1 MPDTVH
7 KQAVKEQLEVI
18 LESKDFS
25 ASDRF
30 RQFLRFVVEET
41 LAGHENEL
49 KAYTIATQVFGRD
62 KNFDPL
68 LDPVVRVEASKLR
81 NKLEQFYLRR
91 KGRNKD
97 KVLIGIPKGTYVP
110 TFSIIEEPVLKVYAR
125 DELDDDFD
133 DYVEADD
140 HDSYL
145 PEPPEG
151 GGKGLPLREEFD
163 EQESAAAAQEKL
175 SEPTVAILPF
185 VNISSTQEIDHLL
198 SGLAEELAIAL
209 TKFEDLKVISAHAM
223 NLDTDA
229 ESDPGVLSKSL
240 GARFILYGSAQ
251 LDSNIIRVRIKLADT
266 ATHTTL
272 WAEKFDEPY
281 TATGLFEIID
291 TTVAQVAARIGDS
304 FGYIKRTLFSEA
316 PSQRTGNIKAYEAI
330 LYYHHWAANLAESRF
345 IKAKEALDKAI
356 EADPRYCLA
365 HAMLADIY
373 AVHYQ
378 WGYDLFPND
387 LEMAQ
392 KLSKRAIELDS
403 HCQYAQW
410 SRAYSCYLVRDRE
423 QFVQLAR
430 LAINLNPADT
440 NILAAAGQKL
450 AMAGNWEE
458 GLDLMRQAERL
469 NPFLPSWFRTATFIY
484 HLHNNDMEAA
494 LAEARRINSPQT
506 AGYMFRCA
514 LLGAMGRKEEAALEL
529 QELLGKWP
537 SFAGNYQEIL
547 RRIVFQDSI
556 KDILVKGLQNAGI

>member
-1 MPDTVH
+1 MPDVN

-18 LESKDFS
+18 LESRDFS

-41 LAGHENEL
+41 LAGRENEL

-110 TFSIIEEPVLKVYAR
+110 TFSIIEEPALKVYVR

-133 DYVEADD
+133 DYVEEDGPDLHGDEQDAAEK
-140 HDSYL
+140 DSSF
-145 PEPPEG
+145 
-151 GGKGLPLREEFD
+151 REEPD
-163 EQESAAAAQEKL
+163 EQGGLFAEQEKP

-185 VNISSTQEIDHLL
+185 ANISSAQEIGHLL

-223 NLDTDA
+223 NLDTAA
-229 ESDPGVLSKSL
+229 ESDPRVLSKSL

-266 ATHTTL
+266 ASYTTL

-291 TTVAQVAARIGDS
+291 TTVAQVTAQIGDS

-316 PSQRTGNIKAYEAI
+316 PSQRTGDIKAYEAI

-356 EADPRYCLA
+356 EADPRYSLA

-410 SRAYSCYLVRDRE
+410 SRAYSCYLTRDHE

-430 LAINLNPADT
+430 LAISLNPADT

-450 AMAGNWEE
+450 AMSGNWEE

-469 NPFLPSWFRTATFIY
+469 NPFLPSWFRTAIFIY
-484 HLHNNDMEAA
+484 HLHNNDLETA
-494 LAEARRINSPQT
+494 LAEARRINSPLI
-506 AGYMFRCA
+506 AGYMFRSA

-529 QELLGKWP
+529 QELLLKRP
-537 SFAGNYQEIL
+537 SFSENYQEIL

>member
-1 MPDTVH
+1 MPDVN

-18 LESKDFS
+18 LESRDFS

-41 LAGHENEL
+41 LAGRENEL

-110 TFSIIEEPVLKVYAR
+110 TFSIIEEPALKVYVR

-133 DYVEADD
+133 DYVEEDGSGLHGDD
-140 HDSYL
+140 LDVAEKGS
-145 PEPPEG
+145 PFRGEP
-151 GGKGLPLREEFD
+151 D
-163 EQESAAAAQEKL
+163 EQGGVFAEQEKP
-175 SEPTVAILPF
+175 SEPTVAVLPF
-185 VNISSTQEIDHLL
+185 VNISSAQEIGHLL

-223 NLDTDA
+223 NLDTAA
-229 ESDPGVLSKSL
+229 ESDPRVLSKSL

-266 ATHTTL
+266 ASYTTL

-291 TTVAQVAARIGDS
+291 TTVAQVTAQIGDS

-316 PSQRTGNIKAYEAI
+316 PSQRTGEIKAYEAI

-356 EADPRYCLA
+356 EADPRYSLA
-365 HAMLADIY
+365 HGMLADIY

-410 SRAYSCYLVRDRE
+410 SRAYSCYLTRDHE

-430 LAINLNPADT
+430 LAISLNPADT

-450 AMAGNWEE
+450 AMSGNWEE
-458 GLDLMRQAERL
+458 GLGLMRQAERL
-469 NPFLPSWFRTATFIY
+469 NPFLPSWFRTAIFIY
-484 HLHNNDMEAA
+484 HLHNNDLESA
-494 LAEARRINSPQT
+494 LAEARMINSPLI
-506 AGYMFRCA
+506 AGYIFRSA

-529 QELLGKWP
+529 QELLLKRP
-537 SFAGNYQEIL
+537 SFSENYQEIL

>member
-1 MPDTVH
+1 MPDVN

-18 LESKDFS
+18 LESRDFS

-41 LAGHENEL
+41 LAGRENEL

-110 TFSIIEEPVLKVYAR
+110 TFSIIEEPALKVYVR

-133 DYVEADD
+133 DYVEE
-140 HDSYL
+140 DSSDL
-145 PEPPEG
+145 HGDEPDVAE
-151 GGKGLPLREEFD
+151 KGSSFREEPD
-163 EQESAAAAQEKL
+163 EQGGVVAEQEKP

-185 VNISSTQEIDHLL
+185 VNISSAQEIGHLL

-223 NLDTDA
+223 NLDTAA
-229 ESDPGVLSKSL
+229 ESDPRVLSKSL

-266 ATHTTL
+266 ASYTTL

-291 TTVAQVAARIGDS
+291 TTVAQVTAQIGDS

-316 PSQRTGNIKAYEAI
+316 PSQRTGDIKAYEAI

-356 EADPRYCLA
+356 EADPRYSLA

-410 SRAYSCYLVRDRE
+410 SRAYSCYLTRDHE

-430 LAINLNPADT
+430 LAISLNPADT

-458 GLDLMRQAERL
+458 GLGLMRQAERL
-469 NPFLPSWFRTATFIY
+469 NPFLPSWFRTAIFIY
-484 HLHNNDMEAA
+484 HLHNNDLESA
-494 LAEARRINSPQT
+494 LAEARMINSPLI
-506 AGYMFRCA
+506 AGYIFRSA

-529 QELLGKWP
+529 QELLLKRP
-537 SFAGNYQEIL
+537 SFSENYQEIL

>member
-1 MPDTVH
+1 MPDVN

-18 LESKDFS
+18 LESRDFS

-41 LAGHENEL
+41 LAGRENEL

-110 TFSIIEEPVLKVYAR
+110 TFSIIEEPALKVYVR

-133 DYVEADD
+133 DYVEE
-140 HDSYL
+140 DSSDL
-145 PEPPEG
+145 HGDEPDVAE
-151 GGKGLPLREEFD
+151 KGSSFREEPD
-163 EQESAAAAQEKL
+163 EQGGVFAEQEKP

-185 VNISSTQEIDHLL
+185 VNISSAQEIGHLL

-223 NLDTDA
+223 NLDTAA
-229 ESDPGVLSKSL
+229 ESDPRVLSKSL

-266 ATHTTL
+266 ASYTTL

-291 TTVAQVAARIGDS
+291 TTVAQVTAQIGDS

-316 PSQRTGNIKAYEAI
+316 PSQRTGDIKAYEAI
-330 LYYHHWAANLAESRF
+330 LYYHHWAAKLAESRF

-356 EADPRYCLA
+356 EADPRYSLA

-410 SRAYSCYLVRDRE
+410 SRAYSCYLTRDHE

-430 LAINLNPADT
+430 LAISLNPADT

-450 AMAGNWEE
+450 AMSGNWEE
-458 GLDLMRQAERL
+458 GLGLMRQAERL
-469 NPFLPSWFRTATFIY
+469 NPFLPSWFRTAIFIY
-484 HLHNNDMEAA
+484 HLHNNDLETA
-494 LAEARRINSPQT
+494 LAEARMINSPLI
-506 AGYMFRCA
+506 AGYMFRSA

-529 QELLGKWP
+529 QELLLKRP
-537 SFAGNYQEIL
+537 SFSENYQEIL

>member
-1 MPDTVH
+1 MPDVN

-18 LESKDFS
+18 LESRDFS

-41 LAGHENEL
+41 LAGRENEL

-110 TFSIIEEPVLKVYAR
+110 TFSIIEEPALKVYVR

-133 DYVEADD
+133 DYVEEDGSDLHGDELDVAEKG
-140 HDSYL
+140 S
-145 PEPPEG
+145 PFRGEP
-151 GGKGLPLREEFD
+151 D
-163 EQESAAAAQEKL
+163 EQGGVFAEQEKP

-185 VNISSTQEIDHLL
+185 VNISSAQEIGHLL

-223 NLDTDA
+223 NLDTAA
-229 ESDPGVLSKSL
+229 ESDPRVLSKSL

-266 ATHTTL
+266 ASYTTL

-291 TTVAQVAARIGDS
+291 TTVAQVTAQIGDS

-316 PSQRTGNIKAYEAI
+316 PSQRTGDIKAYEAI

-356 EADPRYCLA
+356 EADPRYSLA

-410 SRAYSCYLVRDRE
+410 SRAYSCYLTRDHE

-430 LAINLNPADT
+430 LAISLNPADT

-450 AMAGNWEE
+450 AMSGNWEE
-458 GLDLMRQAERL
+458 GLGLMRQAERL
-469 NPFLPSWFRTATFIY
+469 NPFLPSWFRTAIFIY
-484 HLHNNDMEAA
+484 HLHNNDLESA
-494 LAEARRINSPQT
+494 LAEARMINSPLI
-506 AGYMFRCA
+506 AGYIFRSA

-529 QELLGKWP
+529 QELLLKRP
-537 SFAGNYQEIL
+537 SFSENYQEIL

>member
-1 MPDTVH
+1 MPDVN

-18 LESKDFS
+18 LESRDFS

-41 LAGHENEL
+41 LAGRENEL

-110 TFSIIEEPVLKVYAR
+110 TFSIIEEPALKVYVR

-133 DYVEADD
+133 DYVEEDGSDLHGDEQDAAEK
-140 HDSYL
+140 DSSF
-145 PEPPEG
+145 
-151 GGKGLPLREEFD
+151 REEPD
-163 EQESAAAAQEKL
+163 EQGGLFAEQEKP

-185 VNISSTQEIDHLL
+185 ANISSAQEIGYLL

-223 NLDTDA
+223 NLDTAA
-229 ESDPGVLSKSL
+229 ESDPKVLSKSL

-266 ATHTTL
+266 ASYTTL

-291 TTVAQVAARIGDS
+291 TTVAQVTAQIGDS

-316 PSQRTGNIKAYEAI
+316 PSQRTGDIKAYEAI
-330 LYYHHWAANLAESRF
+330 LYYHHWAAKLAESRF

-356 EADPRYCLA
+356 EADPRYSLA

-410 SRAYSCYLVRDRE
+410 SRAYSCYLTRDHE

-430 LAINLNPADT
+430 LAISLNPADT

-450 AMAGNWEE
+450 AMSGNWEE

-469 NPFLPSWFRTATFIY
+469 NPFLPSWFRTAIFIY
-484 HLHNNDMEAA
+484 HLHNNDLESA
-494 LAEARRINSPQT
+494 LAEARMINSPLT
-506 AGYMFRCA
+506 AGYIFRSA

-529 QELLGKWP
+529 QELLLKRP
-537 SFAGNYQEIL
+537 SFSENYQEIL